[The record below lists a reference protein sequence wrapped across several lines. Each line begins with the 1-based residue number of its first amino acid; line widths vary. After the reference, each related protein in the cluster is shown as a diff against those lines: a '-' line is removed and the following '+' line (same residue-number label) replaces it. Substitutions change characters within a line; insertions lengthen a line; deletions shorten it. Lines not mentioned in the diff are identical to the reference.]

1 MASLT
6 SHVSAKSPKLCCM
19 ERLTQKDV
27 DALAQR
33 MVEIGKTSRIE
44 GATDTQ
50 AWLWMR
56 VEISKRLR
64 KNDLVELPESTR
76 TGHD

>member
-1 MASLT
+1 
-6 SHVSAKSPKLCCM
+6 M

-33 MVEIGKTSRIE
+33 MVEIGKTSRKE

-76 TGHD
+76 NVAD

>member
-1 MASLT
+1 
-6 SHVSAKSPKLCCM
+6 M

-33 MVEIGKTSRIE
+33 MVEIGKTSRNE

>member
-1 MASLT
+1 
-6 SHVSAKSPKLCCM
+6 M

-76 TGHD
+76 IERG